1 MQLSEHFT
9 LEDFERSTTAQ
20 KLGIDNTLPPELL
33 NDAIDTA
40 QFAERVRTVLSAK
53 AGRDVPMIVSSGYR
67 CPALNTARGGQKKSD
82 HMKMLSIDFV
92 APKFGSPYEIA
103 KYLTTQLDAL
113 DIGQLIFE
121 GKGAARWVHISRQ
134 YPEKLVNRVITISE
148 AGTQVGIQPIASAA

>member
-9 LEDFERSTTAQ
+9 LEDFERSTTAK

-40 QFAERVRTVLSAK
+40 QFAERVRAVLSAK

-67 CPALNTARGGQKKSD
+67 CPALNVARGGTKRSD
-82 HMKMLSIDFV
+82 HMAMMAIDFI
-92 APKFGSPYEIA
+92 APKFGSPFEIA

-113 DIGQLIFE
+113 DIGQLAYE
-121 GKGAARWVHISRQ
+121 GINGARWVHLSRKMVDR
-134 YPEKLVNRVITISE
+134 PVNRVITISA
-148 AGTQVGIQPIASAA
+148 AGTQPGIQPVEMA